1 MAKQRE
7 PEVESPG
14 VTIEARVLSG
24 VMRAAAAVVEAR
36 NTIPIL
42 ANVLISTRGDGAID
56 LVTTNLDIEY
66 RQTIATA
73 EAGAL
78 ATTVDARR
86 LAALAGVV
94 DQGGQIALKPVD
106 GRLEVRAGRARW
118 LLPTLPGDNFPI
130 LVPGDLA
137 WEITMP
143 GRDLASALARVAH
156 SISTEQTRYYLNGVF
171 LDAEAGRARVVSTN
185 GHAMSVAGLG
195 AAGGVEWPAGAEPVI
210 VPQMMARRLVALC
223 GDMDGPVTLG
233 WNRAMARVVAP
244 GWTLTGKLIDGTYP
258 EYRRVSP
265 GRVDEPVRF
274 DPELLGQALRRV
286 QQISTEKTRAVR
298 IERGEGRLVVSLTS
312 PEHGAASD
320 EVPAECPRGAE
331 LVINAA
337 YLGDCLDSLGGDS
350 VELHQEGPGAPV
362 LLRRVVDD
370 GARCVVMPMRG

>member
-171 LDAEAGRARVVSTN
+171 LDAEVAREAARDGYDEGYDDGVAHRRDEDTADAPAAAFWRAL
-185 GHAMSVAGLG
+185 AAAVAGGDRDAARALLIELGGRLG
-195 AAGGVEWPAGAEPVI
+195 AGAAHQIELGWYDMPRAGA
-210 VPQMMARRLVALC
+210 RR
-223 GDMDGPVTLG
+223 
-233 WNRAMARVVAP
+233 
-244 GWTLTGKLIDGTYP
+244 
-258 EYRRVSP
+258 
-265 GRVDEPVRF
+265 
-274 DPELLGQALRRV
+274 
-286 QQISTEKTRAVR
+286 
-298 IERGEGRLVVSLTS
+298 
-312 PEHGAASD
+312 
-320 EVPAECPRGAE
+320 
-331 LVINAA
+331 
-337 YLGDCLDSLGGDS
+337 
-350 VELHQEGPGAPV
+350 
-362 LLRRVVDD
+362 
-370 GARCVVMPMRG
+370 